1 MTADDRHPVDLPVGV
16 ASGRIWGLEARDI
29 HDAWWRGRGVQCV
42 HIGSEF
48 APVPGAELFLLLHRH
63 QMVTFDL
70 ALIAESMVWNQSR
83 ATRVRIVER
92 DDGDYRET
100 VRLSPA
106 GEVLGIG
113 RHYRAEEIAAVRVF
127 LVTRSDLAKS
137 WAESRDSQEGNRN
150 VKAVGRERL
159 ASVRVSGHCF
169 DERNPEDRDTMLQ
182 RLVAVWPD
190 PQRVIEGV
198 AELAPGVIGLADQ
211 ASRTSER
218 LIPPVWM
225 GLETDPEG
233 AQETIVGPDLVP
245 DDATVA
251 PETVGVRVRSINEI
265 VAPRSAS
272 PIRLMPSST
281 IYSVLKRTF
290 DIVVSVLVLLGLSP
304 LFLVVAIGNVVDGGF
319 PIFFGHVRQSR
330 DGRPFKCWKFRT
342 MRKDAESLVEQMK
355 QDNEADGPQVFIRDD
370 PRVTRFGRTLR
381 RLQLDELPQF
391 WNVLI
396 GDMSVVGPRPSPEG
410 ENQFCPAWRELRL
423 SVRPGITGLW
433 QVERT
438 RAAGLDFQEWIRFDI
453 EYVRRASFW
462 FDLRICFKTVYN
474 LIARS

>member
-1 MTADDRHPVDLPVGV
+1 MKTEESHLVVGSEGS
-16 ASGRIWGLEARDI
+16 ASGRIWGLNAREI

-42 HIGSEF
+42 RIDSAF

-63 QMVTFDL
+63 QMVAFDL
-70 ALIAESMVWNQSR
+70 ALIAESMVWSQSR

-113 RHYRAEEIAAVRVF
+113 RHYRAEEITAVRVF
-127 LVTRSDLAKS
+127 LVTRSDLAQS
-137 WAESRDSQEGNRN
+137 WAESGDSHEGNRKI
-150 VKAVGRERL
+150 KAVGRERL

-169 DERNPEDRDTMLQ
+169 NEENPEECDTLLH
-182 RLVAVWPD
+182 RLVAIWPD
-190 PQRVIEGV
+190 PQRVIEGID
-198 AELAPGVIGLADQ
+198 EIAPGVIGIADHAP
-211 ASRTSER
+211 ASREH
-218 LIPPVWM
+218 LIPPVWL
-225 GLETDPEG
+225 GLESERGDDRV
-233 AQETIVGPDLVP
+233 TIVGPDLVV
-245 DDATVA
+245 DDTTNVT
-251 PETVGVRVRSINEI
+251 EHIDVRVRAINEI
-265 VAPRSAS
+265 IAPRSTS
-272 PIRLMPSST
+272 PTRLMPSST
-281 IYSVLKRTF
+281 IYSLLKRTF
-290 DIVVSVLVLLGLSP
+290 DIVVSVVVLVVLSP
-304 LFLVVAIGNVVDGGF
+304 LLLGVAIWSLIDGGL

-342 MRKDAESLVEQMK
+342 MRKDAESLVEEMK
-355 QDNEADGPQVFIRDD
+355 QENQADGPQVFIRDD

-381 RLQLDELPQF
+381 RLQIDELPQF

-462 FDLRICFKTVYN
+462 LDVKICFKTVYN
-474 LIARS
+474 LIART